1 MRLGGKSVRVIKNSK
16 LRKILK
22 LALICVLIPV
32 TVVVGERLFG
42 NSGHIYV
49 SFAVAVLTCLL
60 FLTGF
65 DKREIGSRRA
75 VIISVMTALS
85 VIGRFIPFFKPV
97 TALTIISGMY
107 LGAESGF
114 FVGAFSA
121 LISNFYFGQG
131 PWTPYQMLAWGV
143 IGLISGL
150 AAKPLKK
157 SRALLLSYGVISGA
171 LFSAVMDIWTVLWYN
186 ESFDMALYLGAAVTA
201 LPHTLLYAVSN
212 FIFLMLMAKPIGEK
226 LERINIKY
234 GL

>member
-1 MRLGGKSVRVIKNSK
+1 MTVIKNSRV
-16 LRKILK
+16 RKILK
-22 LALICVLIPV
+22 ISLICVLIPV
-32 TVVVGERLFG
+32 TVVLGERLLG
-42 NSGHIYV
+42 DGGHMYV
-49 SFAVAVLTCLL
+49 SFAVAVLACFL

-65 DKREIGSRRA
+65 DKREVGSRRA

-85 VIGRFIPFFKPV
+85 VIGRFIPLFKPV
-97 TALTIISGMY
+97 TALTVISGMY

-114 FVGAFSA
+114 LVGAFSA

-143 IGLISGL
+143 IGLIAGL

-157 SRALLLSYGVISGA
+157 SMILLLSYGAISGV
-171 LFSAVMDIWTVLWYN
+171 LFSAIMDIWTVIWYN
-186 ESFDMALYLGAAVTA
+186 DSFDMALYLAASVSA

-212 FIFLMLMAKPIGEK
+212 IIFLIMMAKPIGEK
-226 LERINIKY
+226 LERIKIKY